1 MTCEPHRERAGQ
13 MFREEI
19 HVTGFTRLVTFASL
33 ITVVAAGSAGASDAA
48 WAGSVSATSQVAD
61 ARA

>member
-13 MFREEI
+13 MFREEF

-33 ITVVAAGSAGASDAA
+33 ITVVAAVSAGASDAA
-48 WAGSVSATSQVAD
+48 RAGSVSAVSQVAD
-61 ARA
+61 GRA